1 MRRAAVL
8 VLALAAALV
17 AVPSAVAATLKTD
30 TRCYQASQT
39 QDVVVSGTGYT
50 PSKPVSISR
59 DGEAFGTATA
69 DAGGAFEV
77 KFPAEELGRKDLE
90 KVFTLSATD
99 AAVNTATTHYRTSKV
114 FADFAPH
121 SGDPQQLKVRFTL
134 NGFGLVR
141 PHASVYLHYV
151 APNGRSRR
159 DVRLGTARGT
169 CGKIGKSKLR
179 HLFPFDAERGRW
191 ILQFDTNKKYTR
203 ATTKSPYIWVRKPVE
218 IFEK

>member
-17 AVPSAVAATLKTD
+17 AAPSADAATLKTD

-50 PSKPVSISR
+50 PLKPVSISR

-69 DAGGAFEV
+69 DARGAFAV
-77 KFPAEELGRKDLE
+77 KFPADELGRKDLE
-90 KVFTLSATD
+90 KVFTLTATD
-99 AAVNTATTHYRTSKV
+99 AAVNSAATRYRTSKV
-114 FADFAPH
+114 FADFSPH
-121 SGDPQQLKVRFTL
+121 SGDPQKLMIRFTIQ
-134 NGFGLVR
+134 GFGLLR
-141 PHASVYLHYV
+141 QHASVYLHYV

-169 CGKIGKSKLR
+169 CGKISKSKLR
-179 HLFPFDAERGRW
+179 HLFPFEAERGRW

-203 ATTKSPYIWVRKPVE
+203 ATTKSPYIWVRKPVQ
-218 IFEK
+218 IYEK

>member
-1 MRRAAVL
+1 MQRAPVL
-8 VLALAAALV
+8 VLALAAAVL
-17 AVPSAVAATLKTD
+17 AAPSALAATLKTD

-50 PSKPVSISR
+50 PSAQVSIAR
-59 DGEAFGTATA
+59 DGQPFGTAVS
-69 DAGGAFEV
+69 DASGAFQV
-77 KFPAEELGRKDLE
+77 KFPADELGRKDLE
-90 KVFTLSATD
+90 KVFSLSATD
-99 AAVNTATTHYRTSKV
+99 AGLNTGATRYRTSKV
-114 FADFAPH
+114 FADFSPH
-121 SGDPQQLKVRFTL
+121 SGDPQKLQVRFTIQ
-134 NGFGLVR
+134 GFGLVR
-141 PHASVYLHYV
+141 PQASVYLHYV
-151 APNGRSRR
+151 APDGRSRR

-169 CGKIGKSKLR
+169 CGKISVSKRR